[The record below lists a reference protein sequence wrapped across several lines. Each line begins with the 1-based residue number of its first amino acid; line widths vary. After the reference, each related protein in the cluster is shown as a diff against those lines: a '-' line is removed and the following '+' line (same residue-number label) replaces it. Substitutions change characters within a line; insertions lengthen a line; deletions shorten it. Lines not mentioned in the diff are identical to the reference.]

1 MKDAVIL
8 VLLAVIAVLA
18 AIGND
23 HPAVQAQI
31 EDVSV
36 RRADF
41 PLCVNVNEIL
51 AQSQPY
57 KTERQRD
64 RTVALIRAAAGQAR
78 VTRGV
83 RA

>member
-1 MKDAVIL
+1 MAEDMRFETFERVTLRGRRFFFRL
-8 VLLAVIAVLA
+8 VA
-18 AIGND
+18 AGN
-23 HPAVQAQI
+23 
-31 EDVSV
+31 
-36 RRADF
+36 
-41 PLCVNVNEIL
+41 NEIL

-64 RTVALIRAAAGQAR
+64 RTVALIRAGAGHAG